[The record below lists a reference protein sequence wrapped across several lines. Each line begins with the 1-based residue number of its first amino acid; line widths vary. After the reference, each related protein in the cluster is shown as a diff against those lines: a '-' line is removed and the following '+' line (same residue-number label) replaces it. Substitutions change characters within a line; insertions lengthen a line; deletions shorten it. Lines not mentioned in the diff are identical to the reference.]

1 MFEGEL
7 QRMYQQWMQG
17 NEHYVRDWATFV
29 EQAAKWQNTTA
40 DAIMRELQKYTWF
53 EWGDR

>member
-1 MFEGEL
+1 MFESEL